1 MGPQTSTSTAP
12 TLRSGTSVQVG
23 GAGWEEPCEYSGVG
37 VLCCTAQVW
46 YTHIQWGLLSLSLSP
61 PFPLSLSPALP
72 LPLGEAMLQAAG
84 GKMSTRTG
92 EVLSYV
98 EGDALNK
105 DGVVAS
111 LDHHDWYL
119 SKAKKD

>member
-1 MGPQTSTSTAP
+1 MLYSTGLVYIHTMGTPFP
-12 TLRSGTSVQVG
+12 
-23 GAGWEEPCEYSGVG
+23 
-37 VLCCTAQVW
+37 
-46 YTHIQWGLLSLSLSP
+46 LLPSLSP
-61 PFPLSLSPALP
+61 SP
-72 LPLGEAMLQAAG
+72 LPYPSLLGEAMLQAAG

-98 EGDALNK
+98 EGDPLNK

-111 LDHHDWYL
+111 LDHHSWYL

>member
-1 MGPQTSTSTAP
+1 MLYSTG
-12 TLRSGTSVQVG
+12 LVYING
-23 GAGWEEPCEYSGVG
+23 GS
-37 VLCCTAQVW
+37 
-46 YTHIQWGLLSLSLSP
+46 
-61 PFPLSLSPALP
+61 FPSLP
-72 LPLGEAMLQAAG
+72 LHPSSPSPMPCHSLLGEAMLQAAG

-92 EVLSYV
+92 EVLSYG

>member
-1 MGPQTSTSTAP
+1 
-12 TLRSGTSVQVG
+12 
-23 GAGWEEPCEYSGVG
+23 
-37 VLCCTAQVW
+37 
-46 YTHIQWGLLSLSLSP
+46 
-61 PFPLSLSPALP
+61 
-72 LPLGEAMLQAAG
+72 
-84 GKMSTRTG
+84 MSTRTG